1 VGTPAETLELELR
14 DDLATLAERF
24 GDEEFSSDLYRALA
38 NNRWAKE
45 GGPEGRV
52 SLSWSR
58 AERLVNE
65 LREHIG
71 QDPLTLAQTGGEGE
85 VSSVVAD
92 ELGRLGWRPAA
103 LDTSQRDDAH
113 VAESESPPPADQGAR
128 RAPVDDPGAW
138 ERQAHAEAD
147 RAQGRIVDE

>member
-1 VGTPAETLELELR
+1 MGTPAEALERELR

-38 NNRWAKE
+38 NNRWEKE

-65 LREHIG
+65 LRERAG
-71 QDPLTLAQTGGEGE
+71 QPPLTLAQTGGEGE
-85 VSSVVAD
+85 VSSVVED
-92 ELGRLGWRPAA
+92 ELSRLGWRREA

-113 VAESESPPPADQGAR
+113 LAEPESPPPADQGAR
-128 RAPVDDPGAW
+128 QAGVDDPGAW

-147 RAQGRIVDE
+147 RTEGRIVDE